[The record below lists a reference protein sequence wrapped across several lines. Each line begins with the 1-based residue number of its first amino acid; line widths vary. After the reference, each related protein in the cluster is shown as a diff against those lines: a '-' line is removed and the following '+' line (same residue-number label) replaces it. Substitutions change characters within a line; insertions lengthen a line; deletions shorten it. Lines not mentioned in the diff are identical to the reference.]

1 MANIINQQKLID
13 STKRSLIK
21 YCVQT
26 DGTVANN
33 SNVTLLDASLLN
45 FALNANGYI
54 MSSNTHPRS
63 RYRLSIKRVFGS
75 CHSNGFFRLRWAS
88 DSNTDILIIPDGS
101 FDYNFENMGD
111 GAVIPQPTTEAN
123 VTGDILYSMHG
134 LDNGDAMT
142 LFIDLKKDN
151 NDYDAGQTADPYAF
165 NRKGPF

>member
-13 STKRSLIK
+13 SNKRSLIK
-21 YCVQT
+21 YFVQT
-26 DGTVANN
+26 DATVANN

-54 MSSNTHPRS
+54 MSSNTHPKS

-134 LDNGDAMT
+134 VDSGDAMT
-142 LFIDLKKDN
+142 LFIDVKKDGG
-151 NDYDAGQTADPYAF
+151 DYDHGQAADPYAF
-165 NRKGPF
+165 NRRPL